1 MARLLSSAMLKG
13 IERFQASPLRKL
25 VVPGSFYQHD
35 LRHSTSIPGD
45 SDTHQDFQPA
55 NKLKDSNLSVKDIVE
70 KDVKESPVMIY
81 MKGVPDA
88 PQCGFSQL
96 AVRVLKHYGVPI
108 NARNILEDLELKN
121 SVKSYSNWPTFPQI
135 FINGEFIGG
144 SDIILQMHQN
154 GELREKLKDLTG
166 GTNQEKAE

>member
-1 MARLLSSAMLKG
+1 MARLLSNAMLKG
-13 IERFQASPLRKL
+13 ITRFQACPSRTL
-25 VVPGSFYQHD
+25 VAHGSFYQQS

-45 SDTHQDFQPA
+45 SETHEDFQPTI
-55 NKLKDSNLSVKDIVE
+55 KSKDSNLSVKDIIE

-96 AVRVLKHYGVPI
+96 AVRVLKHYGVPF
-108 NARNILEDLELKN
+108 NARNILEDQELKGG
-121 SVKSYSNWPTFPQI
+121 VKSYSNWPTFPQI

-144 SDIILQMHQN
+144 SDIILNMHQT
-154 GELREKLKDLTG
+154 GELKEKLKDLTG
-166 GTNQEKAE
+166 TTQEKAE